1 MQTMELLALKEVAMQ
16 DSSSNLVQK
25 ATNFAKKPIGMA
37 YAKKEPEASE
47 GQNGINS

>member
-16 DSSSNLVQK
+16 DSSFNLVRK
-25 ATNFAKKPIGMA
+25 ATSFAKNPIGMA